1 VNKICLFVLLTFFMS
16 SSAFAQ
22 WELVNGESTINY
34 VSIKKSSIGEVNGF
48 KKITGSIGDSGTVS
62 LNIDLGSVETNI
74 PIRNDRMKSML
85 FEVAKFSEATISGS
99 VDVSRLSKLG
109 VGDTYTDSVRL
120 KLSLHGVSHDF
131 ATDMQITRLTDNRL
145 LVNSVKPVIINAEN
159 YNLAEGVEQLRTVA
173 NLPSISTAV
182 PVTFNLMFRQ

>member
-1 VNKICLFVLLTFFMS
+1 MS